1 MFRSSNRAFK
11 PSVYESA
18 SRHKRGMPRWLVILF
33 TGVII
38 GAGGFWFLQ
47 TNYGPT
53 RITVEES
60 QGLNQQIVNLNQEQY
75 ALQARGDELGQNLL
89 QTESE
94 NSRLLEQQEN
104 STQQITQLK
113 EEVELLKRAIPQD
126 PSGTP
131 VGLRHATL
139 EADLGKLRYDLLLMK
154 RDADAADFNVTI
166 ETNIEGRY
174 RNGRL
179 GRTVAE
185 TFTATVGTMTQ
196 IDGEFEFTE
205 PQRTLTATVVTFTVK
220 NSENGEVLGRRTFN
234 VN

>member
-11 PSVYESA
+11 PSVYETG
-18 SRHKRGMPRWLVILF
+18 SRRKRGMPRWMVVLF

-60 QGLNQQIVNLNQEQY
+60 QQLNQQIINLNQEQY
-75 ALQARGDELGQNLL
+75 SLQARGEELSQNLQ
-89 QTESE
+89 QTENE
-94 NSRLLEQQEN
+94 NSRLLEQHESNQ
-104 STQQITQLK
+104 QQIALLN
-113 EEVELLKRAIPQD
+113 EEIDLLKRAIPQD

-139 EADLGKLRYDLLLMK
+139 TAELGKLHYDLLLMK
-154 RDADAADFNVTI
+154 RDEDASDFNVTI
-166 ETNIEGRY
+166 EANVEGRY

-179 GRTVAE
+179 GRSTPE
-185 TFTATVGTMTQ
+185 PFTATVGAMSQLT
-196 IDGEFEFTE
+196 GELVYAE

-220 NSENGEVLGRRTFN
+220 DSETEEVLGRRTFN
-234 VN
+234 VE

>member
-1 MFRSSNRAFK
+1 MFKSSNRAFK
-11 PSVYESA
+11 PSVYETG
-18 SRHKRGMPRWLVILF
+18 SRRKRGMPRWMVVLF
-33 TGVII
+33 TGIII

-60 QGLNQQIVNLNQEQY
+60 QQLNQQIINLNQEQY
-75 ALQARGDELGQNLL
+75 ALQARGEELSQNLQ
-89 QTESE
+89 QTETE
-94 NSRLLEQQEN
+94 NSRLLTQQEN
-104 STQQITQLK
+104 SQQQIAELK
-113 EEVELLKRAIPQD
+113 EEIELLKRAIPQD

-139 EADLGKLRYDLLLMK
+139 EAELGKLHYDMLLMK
-154 RDADAADFNVTI
+154 RDDDASDFTVIIEANV
-166 ETNIEGRY
+166 EGRY

-179 GRTVAE
+179 GRAAPE
-185 TFTATVGTMTQ
+185 PITATVGAMTQ
-196 IDGEFEFTE
+196 LDGELEFPE

-220 NSENGEVLGRRTFN
+220 DSESDEVLGRRTFN

>member
-11 PSVYESA
+11 PSVYETG
-18 SRHKRGMPRWLVILF
+18 SRRKRGMPRWLVILF

-60 QGLNQQIVNLNQEQY
+60 QQLNQQIANLNQEQY
-75 ALQARGDELGQNLL
+75 SLEARSEELGQNLQ
-89 QTESE
+89 QTETE
-94 NSRLLEQQEN
+94 NSRLLAQEEQKE
-104 STQQITQLK
+104 QQITQLK
-113 EEVELLKRAIPQD
+113 EEIELLKRAIPQD
-126 PSGTP
+126 PSGTTI
-131 VGLRHATL
+131 GLRHATL
-139 EADLGKLRYDLLLMK
+139 EAELGKLNYDLLLMK
-154 RDADAADFNVTI
+154 RDTDASDFDVII
-166 ETNIEGRY
+166 ETNVEGRY

-179 GRTVAE
+179 GRATPE
-185 TFTATVGTMTQ
+185 PFTATVSNMTQ
-196 IDGEFEFTE
+196 LNGELEFAE

-220 NSENGEVLGRRTFN
+220 DSESGEVLGRRTFN

>member
-1 MFRSSNRAFK
+1 MFKSSNRAFK
-11 PSVYESA
+11 PSVYETG
-18 SRHKRGMPRWLVILF
+18 SRRKRGMPRWLVILF

-60 QGLNQQIVNLNQEQY
+60 QQLNQQIVNLNQEQY
-75 ALQARGDELGQNLL
+75 ALQARGEELSQNLQ
-89 QTESE
+89 QTETE
-94 NSRLLEQQEN
+94 NSRLLTQYEESQEKI
-104 STQQITQLK
+104 SQLND
-113 EEVELLKRAIPQD
+113 EIDLLKRAIPQD
-126 PSGTP
+126 PGGTP

-139 EADLGKLRYDLLLMK
+139 NAELGKLHYDLLLMK
-154 RDADAADFNVTI
+154 RDDQAGELNVTI
-166 ETNIEGRY
+166 ETNVEGRY

-179 GRTVAE
+179 GRAAPE
-185 TFTATVGTMTQ
+185 PFTATVGTMSQ
-196 IDGEFEFTE
+196 IAGELEYDE

-220 NSENGEVLGRRTFN
+220 DSASGEVLGRRTFN